1 MKGLTFYRF
10 RSEWSLEASRE
21 RVFETLKDLEGYVA
35 WWPEVRDVKR
45 IAEGRF
51 EVVARATL
59 PYELRFITSQ
69 SVLDENAGIIEA
81 GLRGDLNGFTR
92 WTLSQSNGHTVAVF
106 DEEVHT
112 GKRLLNV
119 LAPVARPAF
128 RYNHTLMMRHGQ
140 EGLQRLLT
148 AP

>member
-10 RSEWSLEASRE
+10 QSEWRLEASRL
-21 RVFETLKDLEGYVA
+21 RVFEALKDLESYVE
-35 WWPEVRDVKR
+35 WWPEVKEVKR

-69 SVLDENAGIIEA
+69 SVLDESTGIIEA
-81 GLRGDLNGFTR
+81 GLRGDLNGFSR
-92 WTLSQSNGHTVAVF
+92 WTLSQRNGHTVAVF

-140 EGLQRLLT
+140 EGLQRLLS
-148 AP
+148 

>member
-10 RSEWSLEASRE
+10 QSEWRLDASHE
-21 RVFETLKDLEGYVA
+21 RVFEALKDLEGYVA
-35 WWPEVRDVKR
+35 WWPEVKAVKR

-59 PYELRFITSQ
+59 PYELRFISSQ
-69 SVLDENAGIIEA
+69 SVLDENKGILEA

-92 WTLSQSNGHTVAVF
+92 WTLLQREGSTVAVF

-140 EGLQRLLT
+140 EGLRRLL
-148 AP
+148 A

>member
-10 RSEWSLEASRE
+10 RSEWRLDASRE
-21 RVFETLKDLEGYVA
+21 SVFEALKDLEGYVA
-35 WWPEVRDVKR
+35 WWPEVKDVKR

-51 EVVARATL
+51 EVVVRATL
-59 PYELRFITSQ
+59 PYELRFVTSQ
-69 SVLDENAGIIEA
+69 SVLDESTAIIEA
-81 GLRGDLNGFTR
+81 GLRGDLNGFSR
-92 WTLSQSNGHTVAVF
+92 WTLTQGNGFTGAIF

-140 EGLQRLLT
+140 DGLRRLL
-148 AP
+148 A

>member
-10 RSEWSLEASRE
+10 QSEWSLDAPYEL
-21 RVFETLKDLEGYVA
+21 VFEALKDLEGYVA
-35 WWPEVRDVKR
+35 WWPEVKDVKR
-45 IAEGRF
+45 IGEGRF

-59 PYELRFITSQ
+59 PYELRFISSQ
-69 SVLDENAGIIEA
+69 SVLDEKRGILEA

-92 WTLSQSNGHTVAVF
+92 WTLSQREGATIAVF

-140 EGLQRLLT
+140 EGLRRLL
-148 AP
+148 A

>member
-10 RSEWSLEASRE
+10 RSEWRLASRE
-21 RVFETLKDLEGYVA
+21 RVFEALEDLKGYVA
-35 WWPEVRDVKR
+35 WWPEVKTVKC

-51 EVVARATL
+51 EVVVRATL

-69 SVLDENAGIIEA
+69 SVLDKNTAIIEA
-81 GLRGDLNGFTR
+81 GLRGDLNGFSR
-92 WTLSQSNGHTVAVF
+92 WTLSQENGRTVAVF

-140 EGLQRLLT
+140 DGLRRLL
-148 AP
+148 A

>member
-1 MKGLTFYRF
+1 MKELTFYRF
-10 RSEWSLEASRE
+10 QSEWMLEASRE
-21 RVFETLKDLEGYVA
+21 RVFEALRDLEGYVA
-35 WWPEVRDVKR
+35 WWPEVKEVKR
-45 IAEGRF
+45 ITEGRF

-69 SVLDENAGIIEA
+69 SVLDESTGIIEA
-81 GLRGDLNGFTR
+81 GLRGDLNGFSR
-92 WTLSQSNGHTVAVF
+92 WTLSQRNGHTVAVF

-140 EGLQRLLT
+140 EGLRRLLT
-148 AP
+148 

>member
-1 MKGLTFYRF
+1 MTGLTFYRF

-35 WWPEVRDVKR
+35 WWPEVKDVKR

-59 PYELRFITSQ
+59 PYQLRFITSQ
-69 SVLDENAGIIEA
+69 SVLDENTGIIEA

-92 WTLSQSNGHTVAVF
+92 WTLSQRSGRTVAVF

-128 RYNHTLMMRHGQ
+128 HYNHTLMMRHGQ
-140 EGLQRLLT
+140 EGLQRLL
-148 AP
+148 AAS

>member
-10 RSEWSLEASRE
+10 RSEWRLEAPRE
-21 RVFETLKDLEGYVA
+21 RAFETLKDLEGYVA
-35 WWPEVRDVKR
+35 WWPEVKEVKR

-69 SVLDENAGIIEA
+69 SVVDENAGIIKA
-81 GLRGDLNGFTR
+81 GLRGDLNGFTS
-92 WTLSQSNGHTVAVF
+92 WTLSQREGATVAVF

-119 LAPVARPAF
+119 FALVARPAF

-140 EGLQRLLT
+140 DGLRRLLAT
-148 AP
+148 D

>member
-10 RSEWSLEASRE
+10 QSEWWLEASRL
-21 RVFETLKDLEGYVA
+21 RVFEALKDLEGYVA
-35 WWPEVRDVKR
+35 WWPEVKEVKR

-51 EVVARATL
+51 EMVARATL

-69 SVLDENAGIIEA
+69 SVLDESTGIIEA
-81 GLRGDLNGFTR
+81 GLRGDLNGFSR
-92 WTLSQSNGHTVAVF
+92 WTLSQRNGHTVAVF

-140 EGLQRLLT
+140 EGLQRLLS
-148 AP
+148 

>member
-10 RSEWSLEASRE
+10 QSEWWLEASRL
-21 RVFETLKDLEGYVA
+21 RVFEALKDLESYVE
-35 WWPEVRDVKR
+35 WWPEVKEVKR

-51 EVVARATL
+51 EMVARATL

-69 SVLDENAGIIEA
+69 SVLDESTGIIEA
-81 GLRGDLNGFTR
+81 GLRGDLNGFSR
-92 WTLSQSNGHTVAVF
+92 WTLSQRNGHTVAVF

-140 EGLQRLLT
+140 EGLQRLLS
-148 AP
+148 

>member
-1 MKGLTFYRF
+1 MKELTFYRF
-10 RSEWSLEASRE
+10 QSEWMLEASRE
-21 RVFETLKDLEGYVA
+21 RVFEALRDLEGYVA
-35 WWPEVRDVKR
+35 WWPEVKEVKR
-45 IAEGRF
+45 ITEGRF

-69 SVLDENAGIIEA
+69 SVLDERMGIIEA
-81 GLRGDLNGFTR
+81 GLRGDLNGFSR
-92 WTLSQSNGHTVAVF
+92 WTLSQRNGHTAAVF

-140 EGLQRLLT
+140 EGLRRLLT
-148 AP
+148 